1 MPLDTGIPTLPGD
14 PIRRPS
20 VCLPQLGDK
29 NGLRGG
35 EGVGKVRTGR
45 RPRSPRGAGNSAGTD
60 GKFTVGSPSVQ
71 GQDAKPTHPGGGEV
85 QNPTLTSGQMRPLG
99 SPGPAGLAV
108 PSTVS
113 GALNSEPKPF
123 IRRETPGTWPLVIR
137 RPDRELHQAS
147 A

>member
-1 MPLDTGIPTLPGD
+1 MATLPSGCWELCWH
-14 PIRRPS
+14 RREVYGWQPF
-20 VCLPQLGDK
+20 
-29 NGLRGG
+29 
-35 EGVGKVRTGR
+35 
-45 RPRSPRGAGNSAGTD
+45 RSGARCEAHA
-60 GKFTVGSPSVQ
+60 PW
-71 GQDAKPTHPGGGEV
+71 GGGEV

-123 IRRETPGTWPLVIR
+123 IRRETPGTWPLAIR